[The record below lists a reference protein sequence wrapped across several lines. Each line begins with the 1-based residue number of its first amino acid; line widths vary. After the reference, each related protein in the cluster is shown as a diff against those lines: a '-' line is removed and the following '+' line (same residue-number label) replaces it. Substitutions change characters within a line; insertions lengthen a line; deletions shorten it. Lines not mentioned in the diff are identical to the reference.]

1 MEQQITDQSMCILV
15 NLVYQFK
22 DVCVYT
28 SAYHSN
34 IKFVLC
40 LNQQHSGSTLC
51 GEVTTTDEEDAND
64 FQLVTQVSQE
74 FSDILNG
81 VSTSSQIGFP
91 KHADK

>member
-1 MEQQITDQSMCILV
+1 M
-15 NLVYQFK
+15 
-22 DVCVYT
+22 YT